1 MKYFVHETARIGANV
16 TLGYGVVIDAHAE
29 IAEDVSIGHNV
40 VIRSGARIGA
50 GTIIEDGAII
60 GRQPRPSPIGTRP
73 VKPQPGTCIGS
84 QCLIG
89 TNAIIYAGVVLEDH
103 VLVGDLAYVREGSTI
118 RCYTAV
124 GTGVMVGYDVT
135 LGSYTKVQ
143 TGACIL
149 GTYEDHIFV
158 GPGVTTTDDRTMDR
172 MAHIA
177 LVGPYVKRGA
187 RIGGGA
193 TLYPGIVVGCD
204 AVVAAG
210 SVVMRDVPDRKVVAG
225 NPAKVIMDV
234 PPEQWLQESLGHR
247 E

>member
-1 MKYFVHETARIGANV
+1 MKYFVHETARIGAQV
-16 TLGYGVVIDAHAE
+16 KLGYGVVIDEQAD

-40 VIRSGARIGA
+40 VIRAGAHIGA
-50 GTIIEDGAII
+50 GTVVEDGAII

-73 VKPQPGTCIGS
+73 VKPQPGASIGPH
-84 QCLIG
+84 CLIG

-118 RCYTAV
+118 RRYTAV

-135 LGSYTKVQ
+135 IGSYTKIQ
-143 TGACIL
+143 TGARIA
-149 GTYEDHIFV
+149 GTYEDHIFI
-158 GPGVTTTDDRTMDR
+158 GPGVTTMDDRTMDR
-172 MAHIA
+172 LPNTSLIA
-177 LVGPYVKRGA
+177 PYVKRGA

-193 TLYPGIVVGCD
+193 ILFPAIVVGFD

-210 SVVMRDVPDRKVVAG
+210 AVVMKDVPDRKIVAG

-234 PPEQWLQESLGHR
+234 PPEQWFQEQPNHTK
-247 E
+247 